1 VLILWVRCITSF
13 VLFSMA
19 CSLASAEPLPQTIKV
34 YSEAWIDSTNKDGTG
49 YYWDILRAVF
59 EQSGSTLSI
68 NTTTYKRSV
77 GMVQT
82 GEADLMV
89 GAYIDEI
96 PNALYPKWHFDADEV
111 AAVYKKELISGWQG
125 ESSLQGKK
133 VGWVAGYEL
142 ANYIPKTYSAHEHYE
157 RDHIFELLN
166 NGKLEIF
173 LDAEYDIRQE
183 MKARNIDESRYTISP
198 VKTLKLY
205 FVFADNERG
214 KLLQKAFDR
223 RFEEMLK
230 SGELKTLNEKW
241 KWNVYPF
248 N

>member
-1 VLILWVRCITSF
+1 
-13 VLFSMA
+13 MA

-49 YYWDILRAVF
+49 YYWDILREVF

-89 GAYIDEI
+89 GA
-96 PNALYPKWHFDADEV
+96 
-111 AAVYKKELISGWQG
+111 
-125 ESSLQGKK
+125 
-133 VGWVAGYEL
+133 
-142 ANYIPKTYSAHEHYE
+142 
-157 RDHIFELLN
+157 
-166 NGKLEIF
+166 
-173 LDAEYDIRQE
+173 
-183 MKARNIDESRYTISP
+183 
-198 VKTLKLY
+198 